1 MSRKFYLTISI
12 SMAIFVLAALMAFLQ
27 PSQPAAAQPAAQND
41 EPDSAHIVVQFASG
55 DALVRQIDFTAP
67 ISGLAALEAS
77 GLDVVTKDFVWGTAV
92 CSIEGVGCPAENC
105 FCSGNFWGNS
115 YWDGSAW
122 QPYMVGATD
131 TELNDGAVDGWQWG
145 TGADPIPPAPQ
156 FLAAQT
162 ALDWLLPHQV
172 YTTGG
177 YGTHSSSVE
186 VLLDAGANHTKAA
199 DWRQEPSARSLLDYF
214 ILRGYQYANQ
224 SADRAGKLALGMSA
238 AQGCWPL
245 SGMTPLDYYSPTSGA
260 FGPGASS
267 QAFAMLGTNAL
278 SQTVPEAA
286 VQYLK
291 DLSEDDG
298 GWAWLPGLESGS
310 DTNSTSLAVQA
321 LIANGEP
328 LTASA
333 VISGLNFLKSAQNPD
348 GGFTYDPDSIY
359 GTDSDTN
366 STAYAVQAIWAAGQD
381 PLTGTW
387 VISNT
392 NPVSYLLSMQLEDGS
407 FEWQS
412 GFGSNLLATQQA
424 IPALLG
430 KAFPFQVST
439 LETCPGSMLYLPLI
453 QH

>member
-1 MSRKFYLTISI
+1 
-12 SMAIFVLAALMAFLQ
+12 LAALMAFLQ
-27 PSQPAAAQPAAQND
+27 PSLPAAAQPAVQNGVSD
-41 EPDSAHIVVQFASG
+41 RVHIVVQFAPG
-55 DALVRQIDFTAP
+55 DPLVRQIDFTAP
-67 ISGLAALEAS
+67 ISGLAALEAT
-77 GLDVVTKDFVWGTAV
+77 GLDVVTQDFVWGTAV
-92 CSIEGVGCPAENC
+92 CSIEGVGCPAGDC
-105 FCSGNFWGNS
+105 FCSDNFWGNY
-115 YWDGSAW
+115 YWDGGTW
-122 QPYMVGATD
+122 QFHSSGAAL

-145 TGADPIPPAPQ
+145 PWGADPIPPAPQ
-156 FLAAQT
+156 FLAARA
-162 ALDWLLPHQV
+162 ALEWLQPQQV

-186 VLLDAGANHTKAA
+186 TLLDIGANHTEAA
-199 DWRQEPSARSLLDYF
+199 DWRREPGARSLLDYF
-214 ILRGYQYANQ
+214 ILRGYQYANKGAAQ
-224 SADRAGKLALGMSA
+224 AGKLALGMSA

-245 SGMTPLDYYSPTSGA
+245 GGMTPMDYYSPTSGA

-298 GWAWLPGLESGS
+298 GWAWLPSLGSGS
-310 DTNSTSLAVQA
+310 DTNSTSLALQA

-333 VISGLNFLKSAQNPD
+333 VISGLNFLKSAQNQD
-348 GGFTYDPDSIY
+348 GGFPYDPDSEF
-359 GTDSDTN
+359 GTASDTN
-366 STAYAVQAIWAAGQD
+366 STAYVVQAIRAAGQD

-387 VISNT
+387 VISDT
-392 NPVSYLLSMQLEDGS
+392 NPINYLLSRQLQDGS

-424 IPALLG
+424 IPALLNR
-430 KAFPFQVST
+430 AFPFQIST
-439 LETCPGSMLYLPLI
+439 LETCPGSLLYLPLI
-453 QH
+453 QD

>member
-1 MSRKFYLTISI
+1 
-12 SMAIFVLAALMAFLQ
+12 
-27 PSQPAAAQPAAQND
+27 
-41 EPDSAHIVVQFASG
+41 
-55 DALVRQIDFTAP
+55 
-67 ISGLAALEAS
+67 
-77 GLDVVTKDFVWGTAV
+77 
-92 CSIEGVGCPAENC
+92 
-105 FCSGNFWGNS
+105 
-115 YWDGSAW
+115 
-122 QPYMVGATD
+122 
-131 TELNDGAVDGWQWG
+131 
-145 TGADPIPPAPQ
+145 
-156 FLAAQT
+156 
-162 ALDWLLPHQV
+162 
-172 YTTGG
+172 
-177 YGTHSSSVE
+177 
-186 VLLDAGANHTKAA
+186 
-199 DWRQEPSARSLLDYF
+199 
-214 ILRGYQYANQ
+214 
-224 SADRAGKLALGMSA
+224 
-238 AQGCWPL
+238 
-245 SGMTPLDYYSPTSGA
+245 
-260 FGPGASS
+260 
-267 QAFAMLGTNAL
+267 MLGTNAL

>member
-1 MSRKFYLTISI
+1 
-12 SMAIFVLAALMAFLQ
+12 MAFLQ
-27 PSQPAAAQPAAQND
+27 PSQPAAAQTASQND
-41 EPDSAHIVVQFASG
+41 GPDRAHLVVQFSPG
-55 DALVRQIDFTAP
+55 DALVRRIDFTAP

-77 GLDVVTKDFVWGTAV
+77 GLDVVTQDFVWGTAV
-92 CSIEGVGCPAENC
+92 CSIEGVGCPAEDC
-105 FCSGNFWGNS
+105 FCDMVNFWGNS

-122 QPYMVGATD
+122 QGYLFGAAD

-145 TGADPIPPAPQ
+145 PWGADPLPPAPQ
-156 FLAAQT
+156 FLAAQA
-162 ALDWLLPHQV
+162 ALDWLQPQQV
-172 YTTGG
+172 ITDGG

-186 VLLDAGANHTKAA
+186 ALLDAGANQLDAA
-199 DWRQEPSARSLLDYF
+199 DWRQEPGARSLLDYF
-214 ILRGYQYANQ
+214 TLRGYQYANQ
-224 SADRAGKLALGMSA
+224 SADRAGKLALGLVA
-238 AQGCWPL
+238 ADGCWPL
-245 SGMTPLDYYSPTSGA
+245 GAVTPMDYYSPTSGA

-278 SQTVPEAA
+278 SQTVPQAA

-291 DLSEDDG
+291 DLSEADG
-298 GWAWLPGLESGS
+298 GWAWLPGLGEES
-310 DTNSTSLAVQA
+310 DTNSTALAVQA

-359 GTDSDTN
+359 GADSDTN
-366 STAYAVQAIWAAGQD
+366 STAYVVQAILAAGQD

-387 VISNT
+387 VISST
-392 NPVSYLLSMQLEDGS
+392 NPISYLLSMQLPDGS

-430 KAFPFQVST
+430 RAFPFEVST
-439 LETCPGSMLYLPLI
+439 LETCPGGLLYLPLMRD
-453 QH
+453 